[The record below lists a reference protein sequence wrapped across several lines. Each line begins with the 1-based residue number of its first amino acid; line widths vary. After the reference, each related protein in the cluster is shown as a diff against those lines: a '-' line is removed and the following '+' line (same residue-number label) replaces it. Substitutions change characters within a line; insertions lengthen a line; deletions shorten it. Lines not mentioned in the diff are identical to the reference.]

1 MSLEGLRRWHSA
13 KISIS
18 ELFLAIKK
26 LLQAEVEGPWARISS
41 ESVGTKSDKNLG
53 NKGLPVLKSIR

>member
-1 MSLEGLRRWHSA
+1 M
-13 KISIS
+13 
-18 ELFLAIKK
+18 AIKK